1 MRRKSETISFRAS
14 EDLLRQI
21 DKARKPFGVS
31 RGDWVRGIVTGWLFR
46 EGEEGRTDQFSEI
59 ADSVRRSEEE
69 LAKLNARLAR
79 AAYLILTCTTDI
91 EPAEIQALV
100 RDKLLS

>member
-1 MRRKSETISFRAS
+1 MCHKSETISFRAS

-21 DKARKPFGVS
+21 DKAREPFGIS
-31 RGDWVRGIVTGWLFR
+31 RGDWVRGVVTGWLFR
-46 EGEEGRTDQFSEI
+46 EGEEGRTDQLSEI
-59 ADSVRRSEEE
+59 ANGVHRGEDE

-79 AAYLILTCTTDI
+79 AVYLILTCATDI

-100 RDKLLS
+100 RDKLLT